1 MPEADDAL
9 VFLSPEDRQAVGWA
23 RDVPIQLPL
32 STVYALHG
40 GKPPTADSVA
50 ALRLLRAYTNKAPT
64 SARLPIPY
72 HSIPVW
78 MRTLIAKGIGY
89 SKRRSADHW
98 SAFPRWPIDLSSD
111 CLADLAGLSSPF
123 AAGPTPVIL
132 SHDLDS
138 PEGLANLHRD
148 FISIEESVSAR
159 STNYIVPCAWPI
171 DHECLSDVFS
181 RGHEIGIHGYNH
193 ANLTPFMNREGRV
206 QRLSAARELIGKYRI
221 TGYRAPSLLRTKAL
235 IVDLKP
241 LYRYDSSVPTTGG
254 LFPVPNNG
262 CASARPFFLE
272 GIPEIPVSMP
282 RDGSLIFLGYSPQE
296 IFDLW
301 VECAQLI
308 AASGGVVVL
317 LTHCENRFSGSKK
330 MLDVYRK
337 FLAYIAESDSYCWS
351 TPNQVVDRFLDYQQ
365 GIR

>member
-1 MPEADDAL
+1 MLEVNDPLVLLPAEA
-9 VFLSPEDRQAVGWA
+9 RRAVDWA
-23 RDVPIQLPL
+23 RSLPIQVPL
-32 STVYALHG
+32 STVNALHRG
-40 GKPPTADSVA
+40 ELPTADSVA
-50 ALRLLRAYTNKAPT
+50 ALRLLRTYTNKAPT

-72 HSIPVW
+72 HSIPEW
-78 MRTLIAKGIGY
+78 IRTLVAKGIGY
-89 SKRRSADHW
+89 SKRRSSDRW
-98 SAFPRWPIDLSSD
+98 SAFPHWPIDLSSD
-111 CLADLAGLSSPF
+111 CLADMVGLSSPF
-123 AAGPTPVIL
+123 ATGPTPVIL

-148 FISIEESVSAR
+148 FISIEESVGAR

-171 DHECLSDVFS
+171 NQERLSDVFN

-193 ANLTPFMNREGRV
+193 ANLTPFMNSGGRAE
-206 QRLSAARELIGKYRI
+206 RLNAARELIDKYRI
-221 TGYRAPSLLRTKAL
+221 KGYRAPSLLRTKAL
-235 IVDLKP
+235 IEDLKP

-272 GIPEIPVSMP
+272 GMPEIPVSMP

-301 VECAQLI
+301 VECAQRI
-308 AASGGVVVL
+308 AASGGVVVV
-317 LTHCENRFSGSKK
+317 LTHCEHRFSGSKK

-337 FLAYIAESDSYCWS
+337 FLAYIAESDIYFWS
-351 TPNQVVDRFLDYQQ
+351 TPNQVVDRFLDHQQ
-365 GIR
+365 GI